1 MSFSTQ
7 DITRQWASLPASQ
20 IAVGVNDALHTNSSL
35 VVTAPPGAGKSTLL
49 PLTILSSLGEGEK
62 ILMLEPRRLAA
73 RQIAER
79 MAQMLGEQVGETIGY
94 RVRFES
100 RVSKRTRIEVLT
112 EGILT
117 RMIVDDA
124 TLDGVSVVIFDE
136 FHERSINSDLALA
149 LTRQAQQIIR
159 PDLKVVIMSAT
170 IDTSNICAALQAPL
184 IESEG
189 RMFPVELH
197 YADKDTDPRDIAAA
211 AASTTIEAYKKYEGD
226 ILVFLP
232 GQAEIEHCYELLSKS
247 QHFTASPSQPINTST
262 HQHLTTSG
270 GALVSSAPTTSQH
283 LTTSTS
289 QHLTIHPLYG
299 NLSPEDQRRAIA
311 PSAPGE
317 RKIVIATPIAETSIT
332 IEGVRVVIDAGL
344 CRQVVFDARTGL
356 SHLET
361 VRISMDMA
369 TQRMGRAGRV
379 AEGVCYR
386 LWTKASEHLM
396 AEQRKPEIE
405 EADLAPMLLDTAAF
419 GESDAEA
426 LPWLTMPPRA
436 GVFKA
441 KELLTALGAIDENG
455 NITSIGKRM
464 ATLPCHPRIARMIL
478 ATTNLT
484 TSTPQEVHLSPLG
497 FCRLPEQE
505 VHQQHLT
512 TSTSHHNNTS
522 LACDIA
528 ALLEEKDPLSE
539 SGGTDLTLRLSALRA
554 ARRKKQLGKWQR
566 IAKIAAEYRRMAHT
580 DEDNRDPAQTE
591 VGLLVAYAYPER
603 IAHSTNSIGG
613 YRLASGANVQ
623 LDAADQQSAHSWLA
637 VASLYSATGTTGRV
651 FLAAPI
657 APDDLEKEFVKE
669 VDNIAWDTKQGC
681 VVMQRE
687 QRIGKLI
694 LSQKPIHDADK
705 ERLKGIVCEAMK
717 KDGLTM
723 MAWSEKAVEQVQR
736 RVAQVA
742 AWHPEMA
749 LPDVSTEHLLS
760 TAADWLPFYLEEGGR
775 VKTSVQ
781 ELRKLNLA
789 EIIWNILPYEAQ
801 LEVDRLAPTHIE
813 VPTGSHIRIDYRSG
827 AEAPVLSVRLQE
839 CFGMERTP
847 CVDDGR
853 QPLLME
859 LLSPGFKPVQ
869 LTQDLASFWQGTY
882 FEVRKELRRR
892 YPKHYWPE
900 NPLEAEAVRGVKR
913 K

>member
-20 IAVGVNDALHTNSSL
+20 IAVGVNEALHTNSSL

-79 MAQMLGEQVGETIGY
+79 MAQMLDEQVGETIGY

-149 LTRQAQQIIR
+149 MTRQAQQIIR

-170 IDTSNICAALQAPL
+170 IDASNICAALQAPL

-262 HQHLTTSG
+262 HQPLT
-270 GALVSSAPTTSQH
+270 A
-283 LTTSTS
+283 STS
-289 QHLTIHPLYG
+289 QPTTTTPHHLTIHPLYG
-299 NLSPEDQRRAIA
+299 NLSSEDQRRAIA

-505 VHQQHLT
+505 HL
-512 TSTSHHNNTS
+512 NILFAGRLEPQKGVVVLCKVLKM
-522 LACDIA
+522 LAGDARFFFTIA
-528 ALLEEKDPLSE
+528 GDGSQR
-539 SGGTDLTLRLSALRA
+539 TLVEQTLAE
-554 ARRKKQLGKWQR
+554 
-566 IAKIAAEYRRMAHT
+566 IAAEGKSVNAELVPPIFGLAGYMQSFDYLFMPSEFEGLSMLSMEASLNRLPVIANACPGLADTLPADWSLLAHGNNLDDYRRIFNLLPT
-580 DEDNRDPAQTE
+580 VDRDALTQQ
-591 VGLLVAYAYPER
+591 AYAF
-603 IAHSTNSIGG
+603 A
-613 YRLASGANVQ
+613 
-623 LDAADQQSAHSWLA
+623 
-637 VASLYSATGTTGRV
+637 
-651 FLAAPI
+651 
-657 APDDLEKEFVKE
+657 
-669 VDNIAWDTKQGC
+669 
-681 VVMQRE
+681 
-687 QRIGKLI
+687 
-694 LSQKPIHDADK
+694 K
-705 ERLKGIVCEAMK
+705 ERFSVR
-717 KDGLTM
+717 TM
-723 MAWSEKAVEQVQR
+723 
-736 RVAQVA
+736 
-742 AWHPEMA
+742 
-749 LPDVSTEHLLS
+749 
-760 TAADWLPFYLEEGGR
+760 
-775 VKTSVQ
+775 Q
-781 ELRKLNLA
+781 ER
-789 EIIWNILPYEAQ
+789 YEAWYKA
-801 LEVDRLAPTHIE
+801 E
-813 VPTGSHIRIDYRSG
+813 RSI
-827 AEAPVLSVRLQE
+827 
-839 CFGMERTP
+839 C
-847 CVDDGR
+847 
-853 QPLLME
+853 
-859 LLSPGFKPVQ
+859 
-869 LTQDLASFWQGTY
+869 
-882 FEVRKELRRR
+882 
-892 YPKHYWPE
+892 
-900 NPLEAEAVRGVKR
+900 
-913 K
+913 

>member
-1 MSFSTQ
+1 MTFSTQ
-7 DITRQWASLPASQ
+7 DITKKCASLPASL
-20 IAVGVNDALHTNSSL
+20 IADDVNSALQTHHSL
-35 VVTAPPGAGKSTLL
+35 VITAPPGAGKSTLL

-79 MAQMLGEQVGETIGY
+79 MAQILGETVGETVGY

-100 RVSKRTRIEVLT
+100 KVSKRTRIEVLT

-117 RMIVDDA
+117 RMLVDDA
-124 TLDGVSVVIFDE
+124 TLDGVSIVIFDE

-149 LTRQAQQIIR
+149 LTRQAQEIIR
-159 PDLKVVIMSAT
+159 PDLKIVIMSAT
-170 IDTSNICAALQAPL
+170 IDACGICAALKAPL
-184 IESEG
+184 IESEE

-197 YADKDTDPRDIAAA
+197 YADEDTDPRDIAAV
-211 AASTTIEAYKKYEGD
+211 AASTTIEAYKKHEGD

-232 GQAEIEHCYELLSKS
+232 GQAEIERCFELLSNS
-247 QHFTASPSQPINTST
+247 QHLN
-262 HQHLTTSG
+262 TSG
-270 GALVSSAPTTSQH
+270 GALVSSAPTTSQPI
-283 LTTSTS
+283 TTTTPH
-289 QHLTIHPLYG
+289 HLTIHPIYG
-299 NLSPEDQRRAIA
+299 NLSPENQRRAIA

-332 IEGVRVVIDAGL
+332 IEGVRVVIDSGL

-356 SHLET
+356 SHLQT

-405 EADLAPMLLDTAAF
+405 EADLAPMVLDTAAF

-441 KELLTALGAIDENG
+441 KELLMSLGAIDESG
-455 NITSIGKRM
+455 NITPIGKRM
-464 ATLPCHPRIARMIL
+464 AALPCHPRIARMIL

-484 TSTPQEVHLSPLG
+484 TSTSQGVHLS
-497 FCRLPEQE
+497 Q

-512 TSTSHHNNTS
+512 TSTSQHLTTS

-528 ALLEEKDPLSE
+528 ALLEEKGPLSE
-539 SGGTDLTLRLSALRA
+539 TGGTDLTLRLSALRA
-554 ARRKKQLGKWQR
+554 ARHKGQMGRWQR

-580 DEDNRDPAQTE
+580 DEENRDPAPME
-591 VGLLVAYAYPER
+591 VGLLVAHAYPER
-603 IAHSTNSIGG
+603 IAHSTNSIGS

-623 LDAADQQSAHSWLA
+623 LDATDQQSAHSWLA
-637 VASLYSATGTTGRV
+637 IASLHSAPGATGRV
-651 FLAAPI
+651 FLAAPLD
-657 APDDLEKEFVKE
+657 PEDLNAEFVKE
-669 VDNIAWDTKQGC
+669 VDNISWDTKQGC

-687 QRIGKLI
+687 QRIGKLM
-694 LSQKPIHDADK
+694 LSEKPIHDADK
-705 ERLKGIVCEAMK
+705 EQVKSIVCEAMK

-742 AWHPEMA
+742 AWHPELA
-749 LPDVSTEHLLS
+749 LSDVSTEHLLS
-760 TAADWLPFYLEEGGR
+760 TATNWLPFYLEEGGR
-775 VKTSVQ
+775 VKSSVQ

-789 EIIWNILPYEAQ
+789 EIIWNLLPYEAQ
-801 LEVDRLAPTHIE
+801 QEVDRLAPTHIE
-813 VPTGSHIRIDYRSG
+813 VPTGSRIRIDYRTG

-847 CVDDGR
+847 CVDDGKR
-853 QPLLME
+853 PVLME

>member
-1 MSFSTQ
+1 MSFSTE

-20 IAVGVNDALHTNSSL
+20 IAVGVNEALHTNSSL

-79 MAQMLGEQVGETIGY
+79 MAQMLGEQVGETVGY

-170 IDTSNICAALQAPL
+170 IDASNICAALQAPL

-197 YADKDTDPRDIAAA
+197 YADEDTDPRDIAAA

-232 GQAEIEHCYELLSKS
+232 GQAEIESCFELLSNS
-247 QHFTASPSQPINTST
+247 LHLNPSTSQPITTTPS
-262 HQHLTTSG
+262 QHLNISG

-283 LTTSTS
+283 LNTTTS

-405 EADLAPMLLDTAAF
+405 EADLAPMVLDTAAF
-419 GESDAEA
+419 GESNAEA

-484 TSTPQEVHLSPLG
+484 TSTPQGVHLSPLG

-505 VHQQHLT
+505 VHQQHLI

-539 SGGTDLTLRLSALRA
+539 SGGTDLTLRLSVLRA
-554 ARRKKQLGKWQR
+554 ARRKKQPGRWQR

-580 DEDNRDPAQTE
+580 DEDNRDPAPME
-591 VGLLVAYAYPER
+591 VGQLVAYAYPER

-637 VASLYSATGTTGRV
+637 IASLYSAPGTTGRV

-687 QRIGKLI
+687 QRIGKLM

-749 LPDVSTEHLLS
+749 LPDVSTEQLLS

>member
-1 MSFSTQ
+1 MSLSTQ

-20 IAVGVNDALHTNSSL
+20 IAVGVNEALHTNSSL

-232 GQAEIEHCYELLSKS
+232 GQAEIERCYELLSKS

-262 HQHLTTSG
+262 HQHLTTST
-270 GALVSSAPTTSQH
+270 SQPTT
-283 LTTSTS
+283 TTPH
-289 QHLTIHPLYG
+289 HLTIHPLYG

-484 TSTPQEVHLSPLG
+484 TSTPQGVHLSPLG

-539 SGGTDLTLRLSALRA
+539 TGGTDLTLRLSALRA
-554 ARRKKQLGKWQR
+554 ARRKKQLGRWQR

-580 DEDNRDPAQTE
+580 DEDNRDPAPTE